1 MPYVSPA
8 TVGGCLLWMAT
19 GALTMCYTQRT
30 FAEEETMAAEQGG
43 LMVRSDLAASTL
55 PQEHVFTY
63 DPPPS
68 PWPVGTHPP
77 AQPAQQGVGCGHV
90 GHWPRRAAVPCR
102 RATHRAR
109 APCPCTPAPSLKGTH
124 G

>member
-1 MPYVSPA
+1 
-8 TVGGCLLWMAT
+8 MAT

-63 DPPPS
+63 DPPPPRGLLS
-68 PWPVGTHPP
+68 PTRPRSLPSKAWGAGTL
-77 AQPAQQGVGCGHV
+77 GIG
-90 GHWPRRAAVPCR
+90 RAALLCPAVARLTVPVP
-102 RATHRAR
+102 RAR
-109 APCPCTPAPSLKGTH
+109 ARPPRP
-124 G
+124 